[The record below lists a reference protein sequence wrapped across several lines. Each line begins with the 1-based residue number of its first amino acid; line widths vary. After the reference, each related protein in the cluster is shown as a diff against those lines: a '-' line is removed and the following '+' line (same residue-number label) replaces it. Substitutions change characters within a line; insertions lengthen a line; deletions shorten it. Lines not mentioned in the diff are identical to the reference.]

1 MRASKNLIIAL
12 LLAFFTIVP
21 ANASFAHTDVAV
33 TTPASGSTVQSGLID
48 VSVSFN
54 DAIVNLDGSSQI
66 IITDSDGTE
75 VIGTCVAVD
84 KKVMSKKI
92 AIYTAG
98 VYNVAW
104 RTVAEDGHPIS
115 GKFSFTTTGDFES
128 GDDYPSCAA
137 TDTDNGKYPVITVPA
152 DKKTSAP
159 ADPTLWLVLGGL
171 VIVLAT
177 VGYSVWRLKRRAT
190 KV

>member
-1 MRASKNLIIAL
+1 M
-12 LLAFFTIVP
+12 LLALFTIVP

-33 TTPASGSTVQSGLID
+33 TTPAAGSTVQSGLID
-48 VSVSFN
+48 VTVSFE

-66 IITDSDGTE
+66 VITDADGTE
-75 VIGTCVAVD
+75 MIGSCVVVD
-84 KKVMSKKI
+84 KKVLTKQI
-92 AIYTAG
+92 AIYSPG

-115 GKFSFTTTGDFES
+115 GKFSFTSTGEFES
-128 GDDYPSCAA
+128 GDDYPTCAA
-137 TDTDNGKYPVITVPA
+137 TDTDNGKYPVATVPG
-152 DKKTSAP
+152 DKKTTAP
-159 ADPTLWLVLGGL
+159 FDPTLWLILGGL

>member
-1 MRASKNLIIAL
+1 MRAIKNLFIAV

-33 TTPASGSTVQSGLID
+33 TTPADGSTVKSGLLD
-48 VSVSFN
+48 VTVSFN

-66 IITDSDGTE
+66 IVTDTDGTE
-75 VIGTCVAVD
+75 VIGSCVVVD
-84 KKVMSKKI
+84 KKVLTKKI
-92 AIYTAG
+92 TVYSAG

-115 GKFSFTTTGDFES
+115 GKFSFTAEGDYEG

-137 TDTDNGKYPVITVPA
+137 TDTDNGKYPVATVPSTN
-152 DKKTSAP
+152 KTTAGS
-159 ADPTLWLVLGGL
+159 DPTLWLILGGL
-171 VIVLAT
+171 LVVLAT
-177 VGYSVWRLKRRAT
+177 VGYSIWRLKRRSA